1 MGSKGT
7 GARPCPRGPNAR
19 AADGAENPGRLRH
32 SQDASPHTT
41 TRQKDR
47 TRQPARSRTTRSQSP
62 TRPLPEPA
70 SLGLALRLWSVSRP
84 GLPHRH
90 GRLPARMN
98 ETEATPSGTDPHL
111 LTNGGE
117 SRRVG
122 AARARTRQPR
132 ARARAKN
139 RGVAPVHI
147 PKAWMGTAA
156 APTGSQPQGSRRKEE
171 SRRVTGKA
179 FGGAHTLRCRCA
191 PLVRARNVPVHAQNP
206 PPRGGIDT
214 GGILGNLSSSELALS
229 WRLHA
234 SLELKAGGR

>member
-1 MGSKGT
+1 MRQSVHDLQRDRNGPGSGWDPKALGLGRVPAAPT
-7 GARPCPRGPNAR
+7 PG

-98 ETEATPSGTDPHL
+98 ETEVTPSGTDPHL

-132 ARARAKN
+132 ARTRAKN

-156 APTGSQPQGSRRKEE
+156 APTGSQPQGSRRKAAVLLERPLGVHTPSVVVVRLSFGHAT
-171 SRRVTGKA
+171 SRSMLKIPLHGEASTP
-179 FGGAHTLRCRCA
+179 GG
-191 PLVRARNVPVHAQNP
+191 
-206 PPRGGIDT
+206 
-214 GGILGNLSSSELALS
+214 SLAT
-229 WRLHA
+229 
-234 SLELKAGGR
+234 